1 MARYFYNQK
10 ELAHFHSDDVGE
22 FRAVTELGRLFS
34 ESWNHQKDFVEGTW
48 AVVDTFCRH
57 NYWLDESFMVQR
69 QGECGGGQPGDWG
82 QCVCVCV
89 CVCVCERERERERER
104 DKETERD

>member
-10 ELAHFHSDDVGE
+10 ELANFHSDDVGE
-22 FRAVTELGRLFS
+22 FRAVTELGRLFA

-48 AVVDTFCRH
+48 AVVHTFCRH
-57 NYWLDESFMVQR
+57 NYWLDESFTVQR
-69 QGECGGGQPGDWG
+69 QGECGGGRPEDWG

-89 CVCVCERERERERER
+89 RERERGTKRQR
-104 DKETERD
+104 D